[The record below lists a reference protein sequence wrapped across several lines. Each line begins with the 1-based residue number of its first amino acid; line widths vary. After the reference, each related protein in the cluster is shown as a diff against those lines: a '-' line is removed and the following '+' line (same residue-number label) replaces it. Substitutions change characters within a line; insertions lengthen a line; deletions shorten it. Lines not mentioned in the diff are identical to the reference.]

1 MIGGCFG
8 FSIFSNETQ
17 LNRSVLKRFFRNILL
32 FFNIIA
38 ALTLLFIYLSVWV
51 SPVVFW
57 VPALVGLAY
66 PYILLLNILFIL
78 YWLFAAPK
86 WALVSI
92 VCVGL
97 GYTHLQN
104 YFQFAP
110 KESTDKGI
118 VVCSYNVKAFAAKGY
133 KYKDATQNAQTILD
147 HLKTKK
153 PDILCFQ
160 EMSFLNKKGYAGFNK
175 QFDLKGLPTKADAG
189 RVHGPVTLTK
199 FPIIH
204 KDEVHFE
211 HTGNMIIITDVVTP
225 SDTLRVF
232 NCHLESY
239 RFTQEDI
246 SSLDSIS
253 INKQDNNMK
262 EFRLF
267 GSKLKKAFIKRAE
280 QAEELRRQID
290 ASPYPVL
297 VCGDFNDTP
306 VSYTYHT
313 VRGEL
318 KDAFVESG
326 AGIGNTY
333 LGRLP
338 SFRIDYILHSPD
350 FEAYNFQID
359 HVDFSDHYPVSCTLI
374 PNKKD

>member
-1 MIGGCFG
+1 M
-8 FSIFSNETQ
+8 
-17 LNRSVLKRFFRNILL
+17 RRFFKNIVL
-32 FFNIIA
+32 FFNFIA
-38 ALTLLFIYLSVWV
+38 AFVLLFIYLSVWI
-51 SPVVFW
+51 SPAVFW

-66 PYILLLNILFIL
+66 PYILLINVLFVL
-78 YWLFAAPK
+78 YWLFSSPK
-86 WALVSI
+86 WALLSI
-92 VCVGL
+92 VCIGI
-97 GYTHLQN
+97 GYNHLEN
-104 YFQFAP
+104 YFQFSP
-110 KESTDKGI
+110 KESDEKGI
-118 VVCSYNVKAFAAKGY
+118 VVCSYNVKAFTEKGNKYQEAKE
-133 KYKDATQNAQTILD
+133 NAQTILD
-147 HLKTKK
+147 YLKDKK
-153 PDILCFQ
+153 PDIVCFQ
-160 EMSFLNKKGYAGFNK
+160 EMNFLNKKGFSGFKNM
-175 QFDLKGLPTKADAG
+175 FNMKGLPANADAK
-189 RVHGPVTLTK
+189 RVDGPITLTR

-204 KDEVHFE
+204 KDEVHFQQ
-211 HTGNMIIITDVVTP
+211 TGNMIIITDVVTP
-225 SDTLRVF
+225 TDTLRIF

-239 RFTQEDI
+239 RFTPKDI
-246 SSLDSIS
+246 NSLDSIS

-262 EFRLF
+262 EVRLF

-313 VRGEL
+313 VRGDL

-338 SFRIDYILHSPD
+338 SFRIDYVMHSPN
-350 FEAYNFQID
+350 FKAYNFKID

-374 PNKKD
+374 PQTEN